1 MDDTQLIQALE
12 RKLDTLLEVLQQLER
27 ENKALR
33 TQQAGWQQER
43 AQLVQKSELAR
54 TRVEAMIQRLRGL
67 EENS

>member
-27 ENKALR
+27 ENKTLR

-67 EENS
+67 EEGS